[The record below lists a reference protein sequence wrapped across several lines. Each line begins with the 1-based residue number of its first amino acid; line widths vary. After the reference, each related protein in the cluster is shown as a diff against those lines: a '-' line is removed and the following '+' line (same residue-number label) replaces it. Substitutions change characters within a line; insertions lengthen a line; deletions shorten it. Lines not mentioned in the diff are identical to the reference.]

1 MYRQLLNQV
10 KRIIPKISQTELI
23 ALRSG
28 GVSID
33 RNIFEGRL
41 PPHTNTMTTAD
52 KQIDYREI
60 DTILRKYGTAGIY
73 PGAGIR
79 AGVCAEVMRD
89 LGRAG
94 LLGMSIDTKFGGTYK
109 SITEQSRIL
118 ARIASYNPA
127 IAVAT
132 MVPNSLGPGE
142 LLQHYGTEEQKQK
155 YLPRLATGE
164 LIPCFGLTG
173 PNNGSDATGQIDTGT
188 LVLKDGKPVI
198 SVSLN
203 KRYITLA
210 PIANLVGIAFNLQD
224 PDGLLSATG
233 SGGCGSARAGIT
245 LALVERGHPGLEQLT
260 YHNPNDAG
268 FPNGTL
274 KGTIE
279 IPIES
284 IIGGAANAGNGW
296 MMLMECLSVGRGVS
310 LPASANGSSKLAT
323 YATMLYIQHRRQ
335 FNMNIGRMEA
345 VRERFVGMFLDT
357 WIINSAVAYT
367 NRILD
372 TGAKPSVITG
382 LMKYQTTE
390 RGRQVLLAGMDI
402 WGGSAICSGPNNLF
416 SKFYQSAPIGV
427 TVEGSNILTRN
438 LITFGQ
444 GLNKSHSHI
453 YPIFNAITTDNLA
466 DFRAGFNQMV
476 ISGLVNYIKSLVPR
490 QLTCPTNPKKRL
502 DLLCVR
508 FSVMS
513 NFMALLGGQLKSRQM
528 LSGNMADILSNIY
541 MAHTLLD
548 GVGSLSDPKLEKIN
562 NSAVKHLCNEAE
574 RKMNYVIDN
583 YPSTGI
589 KLLIKPFK
597 FQEQT
602 LSVADINR
610 LYENI
615 INNPSVYSILK
626 SDIYLGDSESV
637 VAKLERLDGIKD
649 RKSAEYV
656 KLYDDIVSVGEY
668 PIV

>member
-1 MYRQLLNQV
+1 MYRQLLKQV
-10 KRIIPKISQTELI
+10 KAIIPKISQTELI

-41 PPHTNTMTTAD
+41 PPHTNTRASAD
-52 KQIDYREI
+52 KQLDYREI
-60 DTILRKYGTAGIY
+60 DQILRKYGPSGIY

-79 AGVCAEVMRD
+79 AGVCAGVMRD

-94 LLGMSIDTKFGGTYK
+94 LLGMSIDTKYGGTNK
-109 SITEQSRIL
+109 PITEQSRIL

-127 IAVAT
+127 LAVAT

-173 PNNGSDATGQIDTGT
+173 PNNGSDATGQIDTGV
-188 LVLKDGKPVI
+188 LVVKDGKHVI
-198 SVSLN
+198 RVSLN

-224 PDGLLSATG
+224 PDGLLSATS
-233 SGGCGSARAGIT
+233 SGGCGSGRAGIT

-279 IPIES
+279 IPLES

-345 VRERFVGMFLDT
+345 VRDRFIGMFLDT

-402 WGGSAICSGPNNLF
+402 WGGSAICTGPNNLF

-444 GLNKSHSHI
+444 GLNKSHPYI

-466 DFRAGFNQMV
+466 EFRTGFNNMVSSGAVNYFRAFQV
-476 ISGLVNYIKSLVPR
+476 LRVH
-490 QLTCPTNPKKRL
+490 NPQQRL
-502 DLLCVR
+502 ELLCVR

-541 MAHTLLD
+541 MAHALLD
-548 GVGSLSDPKLEKIN
+548 GVGSLTDPKLKQIN
-562 NSAVKHLCNEAE
+562 NVAVIHLCNEAE
-574 RKMNYVIDN
+574 KKMNYVITN
-583 YPSTGI
+583 YPRSAI
-589 KLLIKPFK
+589 RWLLAPLGYR
-597 FQEQT
+597 EQQ
-602 LSVADINR
+602 LSVAQING

-615 INNPSVYSILK
+615 ISNPAVYQVLK
-626 SDIYLGDSESV
+626 SDIYLADPESV
-637 VAKLERLDGIKD
+637 VAKLERLDAIQD

-656 KLYDDIVSVGEY
+656 KLYDDIVSVGEF
-668 PIV
+668 PIS

>member
-1 MYRQLLNQV
+1 MYRQILNQV

-41 PPHTNTMTTAD
+41 PPNTNTRVSD
-52 KQIDYREI
+52 DNKQIDYREV
-60 DTILRKYGTAGIY
+60 DQILRKYGTAGIY
-73 PGAGIR
+73 PGDGTR
-79 AGVCAEVMRD
+79 CAEVMRD

-94 LLGMSIDTKFGGTYK
+94 LLGMSIDTKFGGTNK
-109 SITEQSRIL
+109 SITEQSRVL

-142 LLQHYGTEEQKQK
+142 LLQHYGTEDQKQK

-164 LIPCFGLTG
+164 FIPCFGLTG
-173 PNNGSDATGQIDTGT
+173 PNNGSDATGQIDTGI
-188 LVLKDGKPVI
+188 LVLKDDKPVI
-198 SVSLN
+198 RVSLN

-224 PDGLLSATG
+224 PDGLLST
-233 SGGCGSARAGIT
+233 SAGRAGIT

-279 IPIES
+279 IPLES

-345 VRERFVGMFLDT
+345 VRDRFVGMFLDT

-367 NRILD
+367 NHILD
-372 TGAKPSVITG
+372 SGAKPSVITG

-402 WGGSAICSGPNNLF
+402 WGGSAICTGPNNLF

-444 GLNKSHSHI
+444 GLNKSHPHI
-453 YPIFNAITTDNLA
+453 YPIFTVITDDNLA
-466 DFRAGFNQMV
+466 DFRVGFNKMV
-476 ISGLVNYIKSLVPR
+476 ISGMVNYFKSIVPR
-490 QLTCPTNPKKRL
+490 QLTRTTNPKKRL

-508 FSVMS
+508 FSVIS

-548 GVGSLSDPKLEKIN
+548 GVGNLSDHKLKQIN
-562 NSAVKHLCNEAE
+562 DIAVMHLCNDAE
-574 RKMNYVIDN
+574 RKMNYVITN
-583 YPSTGI
+583 YPSSAVRW
-589 KLLIKPFK
+589 LLAPLGYR
-597 FQEQT
+597 EQQ
-602 LSVADINR
+602 LSVAQING

-615 INNPSVYSILK
+615 ISNPAVYQVLK
-626 SDIYLGDSESV
+626 SDIYLADPESV
-637 VAKLERLDGIKD
+637 AAKLERLHTITD
-649 RKSAEYV
+649 RASPEYK
-656 KLYDDIVSVGEY
+656 KLYDDIISVGEY
-668 PIV
+668 QIS

>member
-1 MYRQLLNQV
+1 MYRHLLNQV

-41 PPHTNTMTTAD
+41 PPHTNTRVHSA
-52 KQIDYREI
+52 KQLDYREI
-60 DTILRKYGTAGIY
+60 DQILAKYGTSGIY
-73 PGAGIR
+73 PDDGIR
-79 AGVCAEVMRD
+79 AGACSEVMQD

-94 LLGMSIDTKFGGTYK
+94 LLGMSIDGKYGGMNK
-109 SITEQSRIL
+109 SISEQSRIL
-118 ARIASYNPA
+118 ARIASHNPA
-127 IAVAT
+127 LAVAT

-142 LLQHYGTEEQKQK
+142 LLQHYGTEEQKNK
-155 YLPRLATGE
+155 YLPSLATGE

-188 LVLKDGKPVI
+188 LVLKDGVPVI
-198 SVSLN
+198 RITLN

-224 PDGLLSATG
+224 PNGLLSATG
-233 SGGCGSARAGIT
+233 GGDISRGRPGIT
-245 LALVERGHPGLEQLT
+245 LALVERRHPGLEQLT
-260 YHNPNDAG
+260 CHNPNDAG

-279 IPIES
+279 IPLES

-310 LPASANGSSKLAT
+310 LPASANGSSKVAT
-323 YATMLYIQHRRQ
+323 YATMLYIKHRRQ

-345 VRERFVGMFLDT
+345 VRNRFIVGMFLDT

-367 NRILD
+367 NQILD

-390 RGRQVLLAGMDI
+390 SGRQILLAGMDI
-402 WGGSAICSGPNNLF
+402 WGGSAICTGPNNLF

-444 GLNKSHSHI
+444 GLNKSHPHI
-453 YPIFNAITTDNLA
+453 YPIFAAISDDNLA
-466 DFRAGFNQMV
+466 DFRTEFNNMV
-476 ISGLVNYIKSLVPR
+476 SSGAVNYFKSFQFRGVNNPR
-490 QLTCPTNPKKRL
+490 QRL

-541 MAHTLLD
+541 MSHALLD
-548 GVGSLSDPKLEKIN
+548 GVGNLADHKLELIN
-562 NSAVKHLCNEAE
+562 NSAVMHLCNEAE

-589 KLLIKPFK
+589 IQLLIKPFRY
-597 FQEQT
+597 QEQT
-602 LSVADINR
+602 LSVVQINH

-615 INNPSVYSILK
+615 ISNPAVYSVLK
-626 SDIYLGDSESV
+626 SDIYLDDAESV
-637 VAKLERLDGIKD
+637 VAKLERLDAIQD
-649 RKSAEYV
+649 RKSAEYI

-668 PIV
+668 PIE